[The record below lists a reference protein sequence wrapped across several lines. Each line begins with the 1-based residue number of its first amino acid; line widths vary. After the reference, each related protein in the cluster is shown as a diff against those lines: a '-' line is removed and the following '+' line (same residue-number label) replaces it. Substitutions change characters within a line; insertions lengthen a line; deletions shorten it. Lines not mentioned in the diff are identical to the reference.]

1 MRRREAQKNIPA
13 KKVSPL
19 ASFVAGLLI
28 SITLLSPISFGTET
42 SQEGEIVVTASLRNA
57 FAQLEPDLDPAPV
70 DDSREISSN
79 PFYEGF
85 CNATSPSTWFQGCL
99 IAGFYEIIYT
109 PSALLLAG
117 GGWIF
122 DIMLAFSLSKN
133 VLDAGFA
140 KNGWAVTRDLANMLF
155 IFILLAIAI
164 ATILQIS
171 SYGAKS
177 LLARLVIIALLLN
190 FSLFITRVVVDVSN
204 VTARLFY
211 DSISPAN
218 TAANVPDGTTPLSA
232 SSYIKSLD
240 IPTKDISVG
249 LVAAFNP
256 QQLLGI
262 ESFNKWVSGGKGLGE
277 LFFIYIF
284 ATVLNVITAWVL
296 VSIAMLLITRVAVIW
311 FLMAVA
317 PLAFI
322 AMILPNTKSWASRWW
337 SELFSK
343 SFSIAVFLF
352 FLWIIAAFTSSTFL
366 KDTFNTSASSADGGL
381 LQFVVIVGLQFS
393 VLIVMLLMA
402 KKVMEKMAG
411 SIGGMSLAIG
421 NKLAGGAL
429 GLLAGG
435 VGGRL
440 ARGFIGRGGAM
451 MAGSE
456 GLRNMEEK
464 GGALGWGA
472 RRMLLAG
479 DAVSKKSFDIR
490 NVPAVQ
496 KAMGSIDAGLGKGGG
511 KGGYEAIL
519 KSQVKKKEEFGK
531 FFGRSTLKEDE
542 QATRSRGLLSTY
554 KKELEGAKL
563 ELKGAKLDE
572 SRKAIQDRIS
582 DMQKKIDAE
591 QKIFDTADNTGKLR
605 GESYANRLATKGDSV
620 LSTLKRGASFGK
632 LGPAQKD
639 RQAAL
644 ALRRGKDSKQIL
656 KEAFKQAGITEEEP
670 SKKPAQEKTEQQK
683 GSENIAEKKFTT

>member
-28 SITLLSPISFGTET
+28 SITLLSPFSININI
-42 SQEGEIVVTASLRNA
+42 SQESAVTVAVSYQSALALEHSTPDENIPPPV
-57 FAQLEPDLDPAPV
+57 AQGDK
-70 DDSREISSN
+70 SKN

-366 KDTFNTSASSADGGL
+366 KDTFNTSASSAAGGL

-456 GLRNMEEK
+456 GLQRAAQK
-464 GGALGWGA
+464 DGATGWAA

-496 KAMGSIDAGLGKGGG
+496 KAMGSIDAGLGGGGG
-511 KGGYEAIL
+511 KGGYTAIL
-519 KSQVKKKEEFGK
+519 AAQVKRKKEIGEFLAGSDSDGMMK
-531 FFGRSTLKEDE
+531 KMRIESYAKRLETKGDSALSTLR
-542 QATRSRGLLSTY
+542 RSVGLTPARKDREAALVLRKKKDILGDLKAEL
-554 KKELEGAKL
+554 KKELEAEGKP
-563 ELKGAKLDE
+563 KGAPSKSDE
-572 SRKAIQDRIS
+572 G
-582 DMQKKIDAE
+582 KKGAE
-591 QKIFDTADNTGKLR
+591 EIKG
-605 GESYANRLATKGDSV
+605 RLA
-620 LSTLKRGASFGK
+620 
-632 LGPAQKD
+632 
-639 RQAAL
+639 
-644 ALRRGKDSKQIL
+644 I
-656 KEAFKQAGITEEEP
+656 
-670 SKKPAQEKTEQQK
+670 
-683 GSENIAEKKFTT
+683 

>member
-1 MRRREAQKNIPA
+1 MRRREAQKNIYA
-13 KKVSPL
+13 KKVSSL
-19 ASFVAGLLI
+19 APFVAGLLI
-28 SITLLSPISFGTET
+28 SIALLSPISFSIKP
-42 SQEGEIVVTASLRNA
+42 SQESAAIVAISLQSA
-57 FAQLEPDLDPAPV
+57 LAQEDDDEVAPV
-70 DDSREISSN
+70 DESREISSN

-85 CNATSPSTWFQGCL
+85 CSLNSPSTWFQGC
-99 IAGFYEIIYT
+99 IAAGFYEIIYT

-117 GGWIF
+117 GGWLF
-122 DIMLAFSLSKN
+122 DVMLAFSLSST
-133 VLDAGFA
+133 VLDADFA
-140 KNGWAVTRDLANMLF
+140 RNGWAITRDLANMLF

-177 LLARLVIIALLLN
+177 LLARLVIVALLLN

-211 DSISPAN
+211 DSISSAN
-218 TAANVPDGTTPLSA
+218 TTANVASGANALTA
-232 SSYIKSLD
+232 SSYLKAGFD
-240 IPTKDISVG
+240 VPPKDISAG
-249 LVAAFNP
+249 LVGAFNP

-262 ESFNKWVSGGKGLGE
+262 ESFSTWVKSGKGLGE
-277 LFFIYIF
+277 LFFIYLF
-284 ATVLNVITAWVL
+284 ATTLNIMTAWIF
-296 VSIAMLLITRVAVIW
+296 VSIALLFITRVAVIW

-322 AMILPNTKSWASRWW
+322 ATILPNTKSLASKWW
-337 SELFSK
+337 GELFSK

-352 FLWIIAAFTSSTFL
+352 FLWIIAALTSSSFL
-366 KDTFNTSASSADGGL
+366 KNTFNTSVSADGGL
-381 LQFVVIVGLQFS
+381 LQFVVIVGLQFG
-393 VLIVMLLMA
+393 VLIVMLMMA
-402 KKVMEKMAG
+402 KKVTMSMAG
-411 SIGGMSLAIG
+411 SIGGVSLNIG

-440 ARGFIGRGGAM
+440 ARGVIGRGGAM

-456 GLRNMEEK
+456 GLRNAEQK
-464 GGALGWGA
+464 GGATGWAA

-519 KSQVKKKEEFGK
+519 KAQVKKKEGIGK
-531 FFGRSTLKEDE
+531 FLGGARE
-542 QATRSRGLLSTY
+542 TR
-554 KKELEGAKL
+554 
-563 ELKGAKLDE
+563 DE
-572 SRKAIQDRIS
+572 SAQTQAAQGRLGAATLALSEAKARETAARSEKEIASARNLVALAESRVKEEQETINSIKKGVDQRSLDRK
-582 DMQKKIDAE
+582 
-591 QKIFDTADNTGKLR
+591 TG
-605 GESYANRLATKGDSV
+605 YINRLQTKGDSV
-620 LSTLKRGASFGK
+620 LSTLKRSVGRA
-632 LGPAQKD
+632 PAQKD

-644 ALRRGKDSKQIL
+644 ALRKGKKTVKQL
-656 KEAFKQAGITEEEP
+656 VDEALETSGETKKEKPKEEEGG
-670 SKKPAQEKTEQQK
+670 QK
-683 GSENIAEKKFTT
+683 GSGEIKNRFTT